1 MSDVRLQVLREIDKL
16 DKIKADGVRAMLT
29 TGMKDASGAFNQG
42 LGLHPFQAD
51 FLVSAISGG
60 AGDPLGHIKR
70 LCSRINMMV
79 ALEKT
84 IVDQRT
90 GETAWGLLLN
100 TPGNADE
107 TWGENSRPANIGWA
121 LDDLVKAA
129 QQLRPLQPEHEVM

>member
-1 MSDVRLQVLREIDKL
+1 MADVRLQALREIDKL
-16 DKIKADGVRAMLT
+16 DKIGADGVRAMLT

-60 AGDPLGHIKR
+60 AGDSLGHIKR

-79 ALEKT
+79 ALEET

-90 GETAWGLLLN
+90 GETAWGRLLN

-129 QQLRPLQPEHEVM
+129 QQLPSPRPPAGT

>member
-1 MSDVRLQVLREIDKL
+1 MSDVRLQALREIDKL
-16 DKIKADGVRAMLT
+16 DKIGADGVRAMLT

-42 LGLHPFQAD
+42 LGLHPFQAE
-51 FLVSAISGG
+51 FLVSVISGG

-79 ALEKT
+79 VLEET

-90 GETAWGLLLN
+90 GETAWGRLLN
-100 TPGNADE
+100 TPSSADE

-129 QQLRPLQPEHEVM
+129 QQLRPAPPSPNVR